1 MEFIDNYIWI
11 EFSFTSCYWTKDRLA
26 TRNSTSSSAII
37 KFKKS
42 KMERSYC
49 QIQSVPP
56 RRRIFRYV
64 VSTFNLSS
72 SASRNFT
79 SKSVPSDIWKLSI
92 SVCSLIIS
100 MCFYNYRQI
109 TSYLVQE
116 PQKHSGNQST
126 ILVQACLLRKI
137 SLKKFFS
144 YF

>member
-79 SKSVPSDIWKLSI
+79 SKSVPSDIWKLSLYFTKKSEETFSSI
-92 SVCSLIIS
+92 NYLTLWSIFNTCFQNFNLKNII
-100 MCFYNYRQI
+100 F
-109 TSYLVQE
+109 
-116 PQKHSGNQST
+116 
-126 ILVQACLLRKI
+126 
-137 SLKKFFS
+137 KKFNRWWFKIYLFKVLQS
-144 YF
+144 